1 MLQNQD
7 VSQLSL
13 AEWRRLLEKSLLH
26 ARRFEL
32 HCWSDETPW
41 LRLALEYGVP
51 KPAEWEGGTVVE
63 GPVTESF
70 RRMLLSL
77 DRPRDRDVY
86 NKFTPFFSIALDG
99 ESFFEHYGTE
109 VTLPLP

>member
-13 AEWRRLLEKSLLH
+13 AEWRRLLEKNLLH

-51 KPAEWEGGTVVE
+51 KPAE
-63 GPVTESF
+63 
-70 RRMLLSL
+70 
-77 DRPRDRDVY
+77 
-86 NKFTPFFSIALDG
+86 
-99 ESFFEHYGTE
+99 
-109 VTLPLP
+109 

>member
-1 MLQNQD
+1 M
-7 VSQLSL
+7 
-13 AEWRRLLEKSLLH
+13 
-26 ARRFEL
+26 
-32 HCWSDETPW
+32 
-41 LRLALEYGVP
+41 
-51 KPAEWEGGTVVE
+51 VE

-109 VTLPLP
+109 VTLSLS